1 MWKLRPMSAL
11 TFTPS
16 FELNVIDSST
26 GCPSCGDAVHTTF
39 CTLVGKRT
47 ICSVSGL

>member
-1 MWKLRPMSAL
+1 MWKLRPMSAF

-16 FELNVIDSST
+16 DELKVIDSSYAL
-26 GCPSCGDAVHTTF
+26 PSWADCVHTTF
-39 CTLVGKRT
+39 CTLVGKRM